1 MRRQME
7 GQKMSRTD
15 KAKLMGG
22 FAVAVVICILVFIF
36 LTKYM
41 SHRSEETLREVS
53 NIYMSEINHQIKEK
67 FSTVTNVRLLQLQG
81 LYKRTPPD
89 AKMSREQLLDELRI
103 SAEVREFSSLAFV
116 SRSGTLET
124 VYGDGL
130 SVDMEQIFSS
140 LDENSSILSRGHNP
154 KGEVE
159 LVLGL
164 PAEYKMNSGETSDAL
179 IMSIPMDHL
188 NEALFLADT
197 ESGTKFRI
205 IDDQQH
211 FVTNDGDFLAYML
224 ENYQPAGNET
234 VESFIGKLA
243 ERMENHEPFFGFLL
257 QNGVDTHIYC
267 SPIEGNSNWYLISSM
282 PETVLSQAIN
292 GLDYA
297 RTSMMLLSIAIVVVG
312 MLLVFIMYYRM
323 TRQQMQALA
332 ESRKEARRASQ
343 AKSEFLSSM
352 SHDIRTPMNA
362 IIGMSELA
370 SRKAG
375 DPEAVEEYLRK
386 IRISSKHLLG
396 LINDVLDMS
405 KIESGKVQ
413 ISAAEM
419 SIKDT
424 MDDIVNIIQPQVKA
438 KHQYFD
444 IFIENIICENVCCD
458 AVRLNQVLIN
468 LLSNAVKF
476 TPEEG
481 RIDVHAYQEPSPKG
495 DNFVRTHFVVE
506 DNGIGMSKEFQ
517 KKIYDTFS
525 REETEYTNRITGTG
539 LGMSITKSIVDL
551 MGGTIELDSEVGKGT
566 KFHVILDM
574 ERSQVSEADM
584 KLPNWNVLVVDDN
597 ELLCTSAASNLR
609 ELGTNAEWT
618 TDGYKAVEMIEKRH
632 EAGEEYQFVL
642 IDWKMPNLDGIQ
654 TIRRIRQGVG
664 KQVPVFL
671 ISAYDWNDVEE
682 NLGSLEIEGF
692 IPKPLFKSTLYHRLC
707 QYVEGYTA
715 EEAKPEDEVDF
726 TGKRVLL
733 AEDIDINWEVASEI
747 LSTTGLALERAE
759 NGRVCVDMFDSSP
772 LGYYDAVLMDVRMP
786 VMNGYDATRAIRQL
800 DREDKDLPIIAMT
813 ADAFTDD
820 VKVCLEC
827 GMNGHLAKPIDLKE
841 CIRVLREFLFR
852 DKK

>member
-1 MRRQME
+1 MDEKKTNRAN
-7 GQKMSRTD
+7 TI
-15 KAKLMGG
+15 KLLGG
-22 FAVAVVICILVFIF
+22 FAVTVIISILVFIF
-36 LTKYM
+36 LTQYM

-81 LYKRTPPD
+81 LYKRTPPGSMQNRD
-89 AKMSREQLLDELRI
+89 ERLEELRI
-103 SAEVREFSSLAFV
+103 SAEVREFTSLAFV
-116 SRSGTLET
+116 SRDGGMEM
-124 VYGDGL
+124 VYGEEL
-130 SVDMEQIFSS
+130 NTDMDLLFSS
-140 LDENSSILSRGHNP
+140 LDENDSILSRGYGVG
-154 KGEVE
+154 GEAE
-159 LVLGL
+159 LILGI
-164 PAEYKMNSGETSDAL
+164 PAEYEMSNGKTSDAI
-179 IMSIPMDHL
+179 IMSIPMSYL
-188 NEALFLADT
+188 NEALFLEDS
-197 ESGTKFRI
+197 ESGTRFRI
-205 IDDQQH
+205 IDAQGR
-211 FVTNDGDFLAYML
+211 FVTNNEDFFAYL
-224 ENYQPAGNET
+224 KETFESSSTET
-234 VESFIGKLA
+234 VDDFAAKLADKMEVHESF
-243 ERMENHEPFFGFLL
+243 FSFLRRG
-257 QNGVDTHIYC
+257 GVDTHVYC
-267 SPIEGNSNWYLISSM
+267 TPIEGNSNWYLISSM
-282 PETVLSQAIN
+282 PESVLGQAIT
-292 GLDYA
+292 GLDNT
-297 RTSMMLLSIAIVVVG
+297 RTNMMILSIVIVFVC
-312 MLLVFIMYYRM
+312 MLTVFMMYYRM
-323 TRQQMQALA
+323 TRRQL
-332 ESRKEARRASQ
+332 EELSKSRKEARRASQ

-370 SRKAG
+370 SRNPG

-405 KIESGKVQ
+405 KIESGKMQ
-413 ISAAEM
+413 ISASDM

-424 MDDIVNIIQPQVKA
+424 MDDIVNIIQPQIKA
-438 KHQYFD
+438 KSQYFD

-458 AVRLNQVLIN
+458 SVRLNQVLIN
-468 LLSNAVKF
+468 LLSNAVKY

-481 RIDVHAYQEPSPKG
+481 RIDVHTYQEASPQG

-506 DNGIGMSKEFQ
+506 DNGIGMSEEFQ

-551 MGGTIELDSEVGKGT
+551 MGGTIELDSEVGRGT

-574 ERSQVSEADM
+574 ERSSVTEADM

-618 TDGYKAVEMIEKRH
+618 TDGSKAVEMIEARH
-632 EAGEEYQFVL
+632 EAGDDYQFVL

-671 ISAYDWNDVEE
+671 ISAYDWSDVEQTV
-682 NLGSLEIEGF
+682 GPLEIEGF
-692 IPKPLFKSTLYHRLC
+692 IAKPLFKSTLYHRLC

-715 EEAKPEDEVDF
+715 EEKKSDDDVDF

-747 LSTTGLALERAE
+747 LSTTGLVLERAE
-759 NGRVCVDMFDSSP
+759 NGKVCVDMFDNSP

-827 GMNGHLAKPIDLKE
+827 GMDGHLAKPIDLKE

-852 DKK
+852 EKK

>member
-1 MRRQME
+1 MDE
-7 GQKMSRTD
+7 KNMSRAD
-15 KAKLMGG
+15 KVKLMGG
-22 FAVAVVICILVFIF
+22 FAVTVVICILVFIF
-36 LTKYM
+36 LTQYM

-67 FSTVTNVRLLQLQG
+67 FSTVTSVRLLQLQG
-81 LYKRTPPD
+81 LCKRTPPD
-89 AKMSREQLLDELRI
+89 ANMSRSEMLDELRI
-103 SAEVREFSSLAFV
+103 SAEVREFSALAFV
-116 SRSGTLET
+116 KRGSEPEM
-124 VYGDGL
+124 VYGDAL
-130 SVDMEQIFSS
+130 II
-140 LDENSSILSRGHNP
+140 DENKVFNSLEENNSILSRGYNAA
-154 KGEVE
+154 GDAM

-164 PAEYKMNSGETSDAL
+164 PVKYEMSDGSLSDAI
-179 IMSIPMDHL
+179 IMSVPMSYL
-188 NEALFLADT
+188 NEALFLDDN

-205 IDDQQH
+205 IDAQGH
-211 FVTNDGDFLAYML
+211 FVTNDEDFFAYMQ
-224 ENYQPAGNET
+224 EHFQNSSTDT
-234 VESFIGKLA
+234 VAHFSDSLA
-243 ERMENHEPFFGFLL
+243 EKMQNRESFFGFLN
-257 QNGVDTHIYC
+257 QDGVDTHIYC
-267 SPIEGNSNWYLISSM
+267 APIEGNSTWYLITTM
-282 PETVLSQAIN
+282 PESILSQAIT
-292 GLDYA
+292 GLDDA
-297 RTSMMLLSIAIVVVG
+297 RTNMMILSIVIVFVCMLVVF
-312 MLLVFIMYYRM
+312 MMYYRM
-323 TRQQMQALA
+323 TRKQVEEIAK
-332 ESRKEARRASQ
+332 SRKEAQRASQ

-370 SRKAG
+370 SRNTG
-375 DPEAVEEYLRK
+375 DAEAVEEYLRK
-386 IRISSKHLLG
+386 IRVSSKHLLG

-413 ISAAEM
+413 ISASEM

-424 MDDIVNIIQPQVKA
+424 MDDIVNILQPQVKA
-438 KHQYFD
+438 KHQFFD

-458 AVRLNQVLIN
+458 SVRLNQVLIN
-468 LLSNAVKF
+468 LLSNAVKY

-481 RIDVHAYQEPSPKG
+481 RIDVHTYQEASPKG

-506 DNGIGMSKEFQ
+506 DNGIGMSEEFQ

-539 LGMSITKSIVDL
+539 LGMSITKSIIDL
-551 MGGTIELDSEVGKGT
+551 MGGTIELDSEVGRGT

-574 ERSQVSEADM
+574 ERSSVSEADM

-618 TDGYKAVEMIEKRH
+618 TDGIKAVEMIEKRH
-632 EAGEEYQFVL
+632 EAGDDYQFVL
-642 IDWKMPNLDGIQ
+642 VDWKMPNLDGIQ
-654 TIRRIRQGVG
+654 TIRKIRQSVG

-671 ISAYDWNDVEE
+671 ISAYDWSDVEE
-682 NLGSLEIEGF
+682 NVGSLNIEGF
-692 IPKPLFKSTLYHRLC
+692 IAKPLFKSTLYHRLC
-707 QYVEGYTA
+707 QYVEGYA
-715 EEAKPEDEVDF
+715 VEEKKSDDADF

-747 LSTTGLALERAE
+747 LSTTGLVLDRAE

-772 LGYYDAVLMDVRMP
+772 LGYYDAILMDVRMP

-827 GMNGHLAKPIDLKE
+827 GMDGHLAKPIDLKE
-841 CIRVLREFLFR
+841 CIRVLKEFLFR

>member
-1 MRRQME
+1 MDD
-7 GQKMSRTD
+7 QKMSRAD

-22 FAVAVVICILVFIF
+22 FAVIVVVCILVFVF
-36 LTKYM
+36 LTQYM

-53 NIYMSEINHQIKEK
+53 NIYMSEINHQITEK
-67 FSTVTNVRLLQLQG
+67 FSTVTSVRLLQLQG
-81 LYKRTPPD
+81 LCKRTPPGS
-89 AKMSREQLLDELRI
+89 MQNREERLEELRI

-116 SRSGTLET
+116 TRSGKMEMI
-124 VYGDGL
+124 YGEELKTDIDSL
-130 SVDMEQIFSS
+130 FSS
-140 LDENSSILSRGHNP
+140 LDENNSILSRGYGAD
-154 KGEVE
+154 GEAE
-159 LVLGL
+159 LILGL
-164 PAEYKMNSGETSDAL
+164 PAEYEMNDGKKSDAI
-179 IMSIPMDHL
+179 IMSIPMSYL
-188 NEALFLADT
+188 NEALFLEDN
-197 ESGTKFRI
+197 ESGTRFRI
-205 IDDQQH
+205 IDDNGR
-211 FVTNDGDFLAYML
+211 FVTNDGDFFAYMADL
-224 ENYQPAGNET
+224 FQDSSTET
-234 VESFIGKLA
+234 VAGFCAKLS
-243 ERMENHEPFFGFLL
+243 EKMQNHEAYFSFLSR
-257 QNGVDTHIYC
+257 GGADTHIYC
-267 SPIEGNSNWYLISSM
+267 APIEGNSNWYLVTTM
-282 PETVLSQAIN
+282 PESILSQAIT
-292 GLDYA
+292 GLDDA
-297 RTSMMLLSIAIVVVG
+297 RTSMMIFSIIIVFVG
-312 MLLVFIMYYRM
+312 MLIVFMMYYRM
-323 TRQQMQALA
+323 TRRQVEEIAK
-332 ESRKEARRASQ
+332 SRKEAQRASQ

-370 SRKAG
+370 SRNPG
-375 DPEAVEEYLRK
+375 DAEAVEEYLKK
-386 IRISSKHLLG
+386 IRVSSKHLLG

-413 ISAAEM
+413 INASDM

-424 MDDIVNIIQPQVKA
+424 MDDIVNIIQPQVKT

-476 TPEEG
+476 TPDEG
-481 RIDVHAYQEPSPKG
+481 RIDVHTYQEPSPKG
-495 DNFVRTHFVVE
+495 DNFVRTHFIVE
-506 DNGIGMSKEFQ
+506 DNGIGMSEEFQ
-517 KKIYDTFS
+517 KKIYDTFT
-525 REETEYTNRITGTG
+525 REETELTNRITGTG

-551 MGGTIELDSEVGKGT
+551 MDGTIELDSKVGRGT

-574 ERSQVSEADM
+574 ERSNVTEADM

-597 ELLCTSAASNLR
+597 ELLCTSAAANLR

-618 TDGYKAVEMIEKRH
+618 TDGYKAVEMIEQRH
-632 EAGEEYQFVL
+632 EAGNEYQFVL
-642 IDWKMPNLDGIQ
+642 IDWKMPHIDGIQ
-654 TIRRIRQGVG
+654 TIRKIRESAGS
-664 KQVPVFL
+664 KIPVFL

-682 NLGSLEIEGF
+682 NIGSLEIEGF

-715 EEAKPEDEVDF
+715 EEKPEDEVDF

-747 LSTTGLALERAE
+747 LSTTGLVLERAE
-759 NGRVCVDMFDSSP
+759 NGRVCVDMFDASP
-772 LGYYDAVLMDVRMP
+772 LGYYDAILMDVRMP

-800 DREDKDLPIIAMT
+800 EREDKDLPIIALT

-827 GMNGHLAKPIDLKE
+827 GMDGHLAKPIDLKE
-841 CIRVLREFLFR
+841 CICVLREFLFR

>member
-1 MRRQME
+1 MDE
-7 GQKMSRTD
+7 KNMSRAD

-22 FAVAVVICILVFIF
+22 FAVTVVICILVFMF
-36 LTKYM
+36 LTQYM

-67 FSTVTNVRLLQLQG
+67 FSTVTSVRLLQLQG
-81 LYKRTPPD
+81 LCKRTPPD
-89 AKMSREQLLDELRI
+89 ANMSRSEMLDELRI
-103 SAEVREFSSLAFV
+103 SAEVREFSALAFV
-116 SRSGTLET
+116 KRGSEPEM
-124 VYGDGL
+124 VYGDAL
-130 SVDMEQIFSS
+130 TI
-140 LDENSSILSRGHNP
+140 DENKVFNSLEENNSILSRGYDAA
-154 KGEVE
+154 GDAM

-164 PAEYKMNSGETSDAL
+164 PAKYEMSDGSLSDAI
-179 IMSIPMDHL
+179 IMSVPMSYL
-188 NEALFLADT
+188 NEALFLDDN

-205 IDDQQH
+205 IDAQGH
-211 FVTNDGDFLAYML
+211 FVTNDEDFFAYMQ
-224 ENYQPAGNET
+224 EHFQNSSTDT
-234 VESFIGKLA
+234 VAHFSGSLA
-243 ERMENHEPFFGFLL
+243 EKMQNRESFFGFLS
-257 QNGVDTHIYC
+257 QDGVDTHIYC
-267 SPIEGNSNWYLISSM
+267 APIEGNSTWYLITTM
-282 PETVLSQAIN
+282 PESILSQAIT
-292 GLDYA
+292 GLDDA
-297 RTSMMLLSIAIVVVG
+297 RTSMMILSIVIVFVCMLVVF
-312 MLLVFIMYYRM
+312 MMYYRM
-323 TRQQMQALA
+323 TRKQVEEIAK
-332 ESRKEARRASQ
+332 SRKEAQRASQ

-370 SRKAG
+370 SRNPG
-375 DPEAVEEYLRK
+375 DAEAVEEYLRK
-386 IRISSKHLLG
+386 IRVSSKHLLG

-413 ISAAEM
+413 ISASEM

-424 MDDIVNIIQPQVKA
+424 MDDIVNILQPQVKA
-438 KHQYFD
+438 KHQFFD

-458 AVRLNQVLIN
+458 SVRLNQVLIN
-468 LLSNAVKF
+468 LLSNAVKY

-481 RIDVHAYQEPSPKG
+481 RIDVHTYQEASPKG

-506 DNGIGMSKEFQ
+506 DNGIGMSEEFQ

-539 LGMSITKSIVDL
+539 LGMSITKSIIDL
-551 MGGTIELDSEVGKGT
+551 MGGIIELDSEVGRGT

-574 ERSQVSEADM
+574 ERSSVTEADM

-618 TDGYKAVEMIEKRH
+618 TDGYKAVEMIEARH
-632 EAGEEYQFVL
+632 EAGDDYQFVL

-654 TIRRIRQGVG
+654 TIHRIRQGVG

-671 ISAYDWNDVEE
+671 ISAYDWSDVEE
-682 NLGSLEIEGF
+682 TVGPLEIEGF
-692 IPKPLFKSTLYHRLC
+692 IAKPLFKSTLYHRLC

-715 EEAKPEDEVDF
+715 DEKKSDDVDF

-747 LSTTGLALERAE
+747 LSTTGLVLERAE
-759 NGRVCVDMFDSSP
+759 NGRVCVDMFDNSP
-772 LGYYDAVLMDVRMP
+772 LGYYDAILMDVRMP

-852 DKK
+852 EKK